1 MAKTGLFD
9 SDKLLGDNIVAHM
22 EVMRHANETVKDY
35 YYSVSKLWR
44 AVQEYLFSFGRTKGK
59 NFRNCAL
66 IDWPKAGERVH
77 CYNSGYGISLHKAH
91 LAGPSFTLVYEC
103 SITFDC
109 NEDTPGC
116 RHDCHGN
123 PVIDRVFDCIIV
135 PKELEINF
143 DKKAFDAWIKQ
154 EEKKKAEEHKKQDLK
169 ELARLKKLCGEK

>member
-1 MAKTGLFD
+1 MPKTGLFD
-9 SDKLLGDNIVAHM
+9 SDKLLGDNIIAHM
-22 EVMRHANETVKDY
+22 TVMREANETVKNY

-77 CYNSGYGISLHKAH
+77 CYNSCYGISLHRAH
-91 LAGPSFTLVYEC
+91 LAGPEFTLVYEC

-109 NEDTPGC
+109 DEDTPRC
-116 RHDCHGN
+116 HHDCNDN
-123 PVIDRVFDCIIV
+123 PIFEQTFDIVV
-135 PKELEINF
+135 PKEREINF
-143 DKKAFDAWIKQ
+143 NQKAFDAWIKQ
-154 EEKKKAEEHKKQDLK
+154 EEKKKAEAHKKQDLK